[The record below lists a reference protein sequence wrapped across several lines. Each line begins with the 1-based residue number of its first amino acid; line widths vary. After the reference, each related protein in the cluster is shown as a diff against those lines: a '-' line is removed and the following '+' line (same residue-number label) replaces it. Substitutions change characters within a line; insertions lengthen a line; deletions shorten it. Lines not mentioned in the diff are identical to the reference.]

1 MTQKSGLLLLLVLL
15 ALGSC
20 QKNSTPQT
28 EAKKVVASVYNKSL
42 YLSDLEGILPQGSNK
57 QDSSLI
63 LNAYVD
69 NWVRNSLLM
78 HEAEKNLSQN
88 LDLDKLVK
96 DYRST
101 LILHNYERDLIENDL
116 DTLVSK
122 EELARFYDENKEN
135 YKLKEPLVRALFM
148 KIPLES
154 TGLNFVDTWWASGT
168 EEDLL
173 NLIEYNDKNGEVY
186 MLNKENWYEIE
197 KIQHHVPDSLGNLN
211 VLSPQKGFIKKDA
224 FYKYYIRILEVIQI
238 DQPPPM
244 SYIEEKAKKI
254 IVQKRKINLIDA
266 KKQKLYKENINSSN
280 VKIYLK

>member
-1 MTQKSGLLLLLVLL
+1 MAKHIGLLYVFFII
-15 ALGSC
+15 LGSC
-20 QKNSTPQT
+20 QKNITQQT
-28 EAKKVVASVYNKSL
+28 ASKKAVATVYNKSL
-42 YLSDLEGILPQGSNK
+42 YLSDLEGILPAGSSK

-69 NWVRNSLLM
+69 NWVRNTLLM

-88 LDLDKLVK
+88 LDIDKLVK

-101 LILHNYERDLIENDL
+101 LILHNYERTLIENEL
-116 DTLVSK
+116 DTLVTRQ
-122 EELARFYDENKEN
+122 ELDKFYEENKEN
-135 YKLKEPLVRALFM
+135 YKLKEPIVRALFM

-154 TGLNFVDTWWASGT
+154 TGLEFVDEWWASGT

-186 MLNKENWYEIE
+186 MLNQEKWYETE
-197 KIQHHVPDSLGNLN
+197 SIQHYIPDSLGNIS
-211 VLSPQKGFIKKDA
+211 VLAPQSGFTKKDA

-238 DQPPPM
+238 DQAPPIK
-244 SYIEEKAKKI
+244 YIEEKAKKI
-254 IVQKRKINLIDA
+254 IVQKRKINLIDT
-266 KKQKLYKENINSSN
+266 KKQNLYRDNINSSN

>member
-1 MTQKSGLLLLLVLL
+1 MTRQFGLLFILSIF
-15 ALGSC
+15 LGSC
-20 QKNSTPQT
+20 QKNNTTQT

-42 YLSDLEGILPQGSNK
+42 YLSDVEGILPAGNNN

-69 NWVRNSLLM
+69 NWVRNALLM

-88 LDLDKLVK
+88 LDIDKLVK
-96 DYRST
+96 DYRAT
-101 LILHNYERDLIENDL
+101 LILHNYERDLVENEL
-116 DTLVSK
+116 DTMVTK
-122 EELARFYDENKEN
+122 EELAKFYEENKEN

-154 TGLNFVDTWWASGT
+154 EGLNFVDGWWESGT

-186 MLNKENWYEIE
+186 MLNQENWYEIE
-197 KIQHHVPDSLGNLN
+197 KIQHHIPDSLGNIN
-211 VLSPQKGFIKKDA
+211 VVSPQSRFIKKDA

-238 DQPPPM
+238 DQTPPM
-244 SYIEEKAKKI
+244 RYIEEKAKKI
-254 IVQKRKINLIDA
+254 IVQKRKINLIDS
-266 KKQKLYKENINSSN
+266 KKQKLYKENIHSSN